1 LRSLLHLFPSPSCP
15 KSSRLVNAMNKNFPR
30 NYILNTIS
38 CVMSFQVPVLTFLT
52 FASLVFPTPTTSD
65 LNVGPNYAYPI
76 ENLDH
81 DLPFSSPA
89 TFAHLPW
96 QRCLSH
102 AHTTPLDIAV
112 LGFPYDTSTS
122 YRPGARFGPRGIRAA
137 SAREKPGRSYN
148 TLYGLDPFAN
158 LVHKAGGSPG
168 DDTSQASGGATGL
181 SIVDCG
187 DIPITPFD
195 AAHAFKQMEQAY
207 RQILFHNTS
216 SSPESMSRWT
226 HPHILSLGGDH
237 SIVLPILRS
246 LKQVYGPISVIHLDS
261 HLDTWDPYGG
271 YTGIASEQSA
281 ITHGTFFWHA
291 GREGC
296 ISKGSSVHA
305 GLRTKLFGPRD
316 YETDRDVVGFEMI
329 EARDVDEEGGMA
341 AIVER
346 VKRVVGIDRPAYLS
360 IDIDGKYPLYGNFLV
375 PNSDLLIYCRLVL
388 DPSIAPATGTPESG
402 GWTTRE
408 VKRFIT
414 GLEGI
419 NLVGA
424 DVVEVSPPYDTVAEI
439 TCIAATDLLID
450 IMALM
455 VKDRRG
461 TRTARVRDEL

>member
-1 LRSLLHLFPSPSCP
+1 
-15 KSSRLVNAMNKNFPR
+15 
-30 NYILNTIS
+30 
-38 CVMSFQVPVLTFLT
+38 MSFWALGLTFLA
-52 FASLVFPTPTTSD
+52 FASPVFPIPSTSFD
-65 LNVGPNYAYPI
+65 LNVGPNYPYAI

-102 AHTTPLDIAV
+102 AHTTPLDIVV

-158 LVHKAGGSPG
+158 LVHKAGGSPD
-168 DDTSQASGGATGL
+168 DDTSQASGGATSL

-216 SSPESMSRWT
+216 SSPNSTPRWT
-226 HPHILSLGGDH
+226 HPRILSLGGDH

-305 GLRTKLFGPRD
+305 GLRTKLFGPQD
-316 YETDRDVVGFEMI
+316 YEIDKDVVGFEVI

-346 VKRVVGIDRPAYLS
+346 VKKVVGIDRPVYLS
-360 IDIDGKYPLYGNFLV
+360 IDIDGKIFPLDRKRSCLV
-375 PNSDLLIYCRLVL
+375 SNLLIYCHLVL

-408 VKRFIT
+408 VKRFIR

-439 TCIAATDLLID
+439 TCIAATDLLVD

-455 VKDRRG
+455 VKDRRS
-461 TRTARVRDEL
+461 TRSARVRDEL